1 MNERKET
8 PSNSNS
14 SSTGEHSKFLFSLY
28 SQFLLLLKVSAES
41 EERVE
46 GEKKKGEDDDRVDCR
61 RRISDSFV
69 CSHKGY
75 AG

>member
-46 GEKKKGEDDDRVDCR
+46 GEKKKRGR
-61 RRISDSFV
+61 RRPGGFSAA
-69 CSHKGY
+69 Y
-75 AG
+75 